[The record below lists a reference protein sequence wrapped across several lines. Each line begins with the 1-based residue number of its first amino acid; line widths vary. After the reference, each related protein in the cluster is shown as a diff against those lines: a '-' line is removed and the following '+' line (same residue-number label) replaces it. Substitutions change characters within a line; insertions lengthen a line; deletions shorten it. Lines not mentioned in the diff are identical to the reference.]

1 MTRLSA
7 SSLAMSLA
15 LALSCLVCAPLP
27 AQASS
32 DDEAGELMGDLMFHA
47 DLLATLDTLC
57 PAQSAGRDW
66 RAVIKRLPAD
76 MRNVELRTISKR
88 LSADAAQAVLRGSGG
103 CSTRHFARAYAET
116 RIEYES
122 LLEQWAQLSV

>member
-1 MTRLSA
+1 MRRLPHLVVT
-7 SSLAMSLA
+7 LAA
-15 LALSCLVCAPLP
+15 AASCLLFAPLG
-27 AQASS
+27 AHAN
-32 DDEAGELMGDLMFHA
+32 DDDAAGERMGDLMFHA

-57 PAQSAGRDW
+57 PAQAAGRDW

-76 MRNVELRTISKR
+76 VRNVELRTISRR
-88 LSADAAQAVLRGSGG
+88 LSADAAQAMVRGSGG

>member
-1 MTRLSA
+1 MNRLFA
-7 SSLAMSLA
+7 SSLAAA
-15 LALSCLVCAPLP
+15 LAVALPCLLCAPLP
-27 AQASS
+27 AHAT

-57 PAQSAGRDW
+57 PAQAAGRDW

-76 MRNVELRTISKR
+76 VRNVELRTISQR
-88 LSADAAQAVLRGSGG
+88 LSADAAQAMVRGSGG